1 VHTYHSPY
9 LKIDEATPLQPWQE
23 QINRALTEDARHAHV
38 RISVSRWQQ
47 KHLREEHGISTEYLP
62 NGVDIELCDRGTS
75 ANFDMRLV
83 GDKDFV
89 LFVGRNDPVKNPVGF
104 VSLAEK
110 LPHLTF
116 LMIGQGLTL
125 DSVTALYGKAVPS
138 NLIILG
144 QLARIE
150 VQNALAACSAL
161 VVPSIREGLPTLV
174 LEAMAHSRSVV
185 VANDPGCVEAI
196 AGGRFGFVYRQGDIS
211 DMVEKTESA
220 LVDRERRV
228 GARDHVLAEYDWRA
242 VAPKLDA
249 IYMMRP

>member
-1 VHTYHSPY
+1 
-9 LKIDEATPLQPWQE
+9 
-23 QINRALTEDARHAHV
+23 
-38 RISVSRWQQ
+38 
-47 KHLREEHGISTEYLP
+47 
-62 NGVDIELCDRGTS
+62 
-75 ANFDMRLV
+75 
-83 GDKDFV
+83 
-89 LFVGRNDPVKNPVGF
+89 
-104 VSLAEK
+104 
-110 LPHLTF
+110 
-116 LMIGQGLTL
+116 
-125 DSVTALYGKAVPS
+125 
-138 NLIILG
+138 
-144 QLARIE
+144 
-150 VQNALAACSAL
+150 
-161 VVPSIREGLPTLV
+161 LPTLV